1 MKADQGPIPAIC
13 EPADISMPATGDM
26 HSFKAYPFTVFQLFI
41 FQWLGIVCG
50 IAPVIQGM
58 LLPRLV
64 DEGRL
69 SLVQIG
75 QTATAEGIG
84 MMIGASLTSAF
95 LKPVNLRAFTIF
107 AAAIAVTAN
116 GATMLL
122 LSGEAIMVAR
132 FVNGLSSGV
141 MLWIFVAALTRM
153 ARPARQI
160 AIHITAQAA
169 ITLALGYV
177 LSTFLLSLIGSSAG
191 YGLLVLAALCLI
203 PLAFFI
209 PSSLPSLPM
218 GDKRLPPP
226 IGFVGLFAVALHLAG
241 ILAIW
246 VYAIPLGVNAGL
258 SNEAAA
264 TAFSWALA
272 SQVIAGVIIMALA
285 HRCNPIAML
294 MITIAAKL
302 VGIGLVAMGHPALF
316 TTGLIAIASLW
327 IVMTPFQL
335 PYLIQVD
342 PSRRAAVQS
351 ITAQLLGVSMGPMM
365 ASTALSASGNLN
377 SILALG
383 ASLLIIT
390 GAIIMWSNRPLH

>member
-1 MKADQGPIPAIC
+1 MKADQNPISAIC
-13 EPADISMPATGDM
+13 EPANISVSATRDM
-26 HSFKAYPFTVFQLFI
+26 HPFKAYPFTIFQLFI

-75 QTATAEGIG
+75 QTATAEGMG

-116 GATMLL
+116 GATTL
-122 LSGEAIMVAR
+122 LSGETIMMAR

-169 ITLALGYV
+169 ITLVLGYV
-177 LSTFLLSLIGSSAG
+177 LSTFLISLIGSSAG

-209 PSSLPSLPM
+209 PSSLSSLPM

-226 IGFVGLFAVALHLAG
+226 IGFVGLLAVALHLAG

-264 TAFSWALA
+264 MAFSWALA

-302 VGIGLVAMGHPALF
+302 VGIGLIAMGQPALF

-365 ASTALSASGNLN
+365 ASTALSASGNLT

-383 ASLLIIT
+383 AGLLIIT